1 MPYRKKHRTVSLTA
15 IYGGGRSR
23 NRTCTKSVF
32 DDMDFDYV
40 KLYQEHAPKGET
52 TICPLAVV
60 RRKIQNK
67 ERMI

>member
-23 NRTCTKSVF
+23 NRTYTKSIF

-40 KLYQEHAPKGET
+40 KLYRELCTQRGNDYLSVGGRSA
-52 TICPLAVV
+52 
-60 RRKIQNK
+60 QNSK
-67 ERMI
+67 